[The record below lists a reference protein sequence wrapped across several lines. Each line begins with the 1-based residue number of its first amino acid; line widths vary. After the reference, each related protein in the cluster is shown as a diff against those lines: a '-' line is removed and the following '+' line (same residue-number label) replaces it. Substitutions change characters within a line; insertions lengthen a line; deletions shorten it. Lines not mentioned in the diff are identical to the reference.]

1 MRAVIYARYSSDNQR
16 EESIEGQ
23 IRECT
28 EFAKRNNYT
37 ILYHYIDRALSA
49 RNAERPEF
57 QHMIIDSE
65 RGLFDV
71 VLVWKLDRFSRDRY
85 DSALYKHI
93 LKTHGVKV
101 VSATESIS
109 EGPEGVIL
117 ESMLEGMA
125 EYYSTELSEKVKRGH
140 KDNALKAKNNGGTI
154 PYGYLIDQD
163 KHALAIREDHASVV
177 REIFD
182 TFDKGARIVDIVQ
195 DLNQRGI
202 LCSYDHP
209 FTKERIRSI
218 LRNRRYLGEYKYDD
232 IIIPDGIPAIIDQ
245 KLFERV
251 NKKLDERTVTRS
263 ALKAHDLY
271 MLSKKLYCG
280 ICGKPMSGECGTGHY
295 KGQKHYYYKC
305 SGAKRH
311 ICSNSKGIKKG
322 WIEKLSVLVTM
333 DVLFTDKTVAK
344 IVDKIYSMQD
354 MESPAITALRDQLAD
369 CEKRI
374 TNLMRAIEE
383 GLVTPA
389 TSARLK
395 ELEETRNDL
404 SYSISQLKL
413 KEHHMS
419 KFEIASRINR
429 YRFSEIDDKEFQKE
443 IIGSFINS
451 IFCFEDR
458 FVFTYNSKSTA
469 KTLTFDEVRAA
480 FASQL
485 KKPAPNRHKVS
496 FVFLKDTFG
505 FTISKESLDE
515 IKLKKS
521 SYSSTSQ

>member
-37 ILYHYIDRALSA
+37 VLYHYIDRALSA
-49 RNAERPEF
+49 RSAERPEF

-101 VSATESIS
+101 VSAKESIS
-109 EGPEGVIL
+109 DGPEGVIL

-125 EYYSTELSEKVKRGH
+125 EYYSTELAQKVRRGH
-140 KDNALKAKNNGGTI
+140 KDNALKGKNNGGTI

-182 TFDKGARIVDIVQ
+182 KFDKGARIVDIVQ
-195 DLNQRGI
+195 DLNQRRI
-202 LCSYDHP
+202 LCSYGHP

-245 KLFERV
+245 ALFDRV

-263 ALKAHDLY
+263 ASKAHDLY
-271 MLSKKLYCG
+271 ILSRKLYCG
-280 ICGKPMSGECGTGHY
+280 VCGKPMIGECGTGHY

-305 SGAKRH
+305 SASKRH
-311 ICSNSKGIKKG
+311 MCSNSKGIKKE

-333 DVLFTDKTVAK
+333 DVLFTDKTVSK

-354 MESPAITALRDQLAD
+354 TESPAVTALRDQLAD

-383 GLVTPA
+383 GLETPA
-389 TSARLK
+389 TIARLK
-395 ELEETRNDL
+395 ELEEIRNDL

-413 KEHHMS
+413 KEHRMS

-429 YRFSEIDDKEFQKE
+429 YRFSDIDDKEFQKE
-443 IIGSFINS
+443 IIKTFINS
-451 IFCFEDR
+451 IFCYEDIYI
-458 FVFTYNSKSTA
+458 FTYNSKSKVKA
-469 KTLTFDEVRAA
+469 LTLDEIQAA
-480 FASQL
+480 FSSQL
-485 KKPAPNRHKVS
+485 KKLAANRSNVA
-496 FVFLKDTFG
+496 FVFMKDTFG
-505 FTISKESLDE
+505 FAISKEHLD
-515 IKLKKS
+515 KLIDHHK
-521 SYSSTSQ
+521 